1 MDKNLKLAII
11 DYGSGNLKS
20 VYNAFV
26 NLNTFN
32 EVFICQDKVELDEAS
47 HIVLPGVGAFADC
60 MTGLYQKEGLIAEI
74 KHQVLTVKKPFLGIC
89 VGMQVMADFGY
100 ENETSQGLGL
110 IPGQVELITKATDFD
125 QNKYKIPQI
134 GWNNLEK
141 TSDHQILTDVQE
153 GDDVYFANSYRFIVK
168 NDNNVIAKV
177 DYGCRISAIIAQDN
191 LLGIQF
197 HPEKSGEVGLR
208 ILKNFVNL

>member
-1 MDKNLKLAII
+1 MSNNLKLAII

-26 NLNTFN
+26 NLNIFK
-32 EVFICQDKVELDEAS
+32 EVFVCQDRGDLDEAS

-60 MTGLYQKEGLIAEI
+60 MEGLHKKVGLITELKNQI
-74 KHQVLTVKKPFLGIC
+74 LTAKKPFLGIC

-100 ENETSQGLGL
+100 ENETSKGLGL
-110 IPGQVELITKATDFD
+110 ISGQVESITKASDFD

-141 TSDHQILTDVQE
+141 ISEHQVLSGVQE

-177 DYGCRISAIIAQDN
+177 DYGCQVNAIIAQDN

-197 HPEKSGEVGLR
+197 HPEKSGEVGLK